1 MSGRPFE
8 PGNKMGKGRP
18 PGSRNK
24 KTIFQEA
31 IDDHGEAIIK
41 QCQVLALKGHPVALR
56 LCVERLVPP
65 CTAPGNRFRMGPV
78 RTAADLLKALP
89 TVMQEVARGRLSAQE
104 GEAVARTMESH
115 RRNIDGE
122 EFYARLTV
130 VERCLS
136 ERSGRD
142 NESAILETGRVE
154 EERDELDELDTK
166 RVA

>member
-31 IDDHGEAIIK
+31 MEKHGVPIIN
-41 QCQVLALKGHPVALR
+41 QCQALALKGDPVALR
-56 LCVERLVPP
+56 LCMERLMPP
-65 CTAPGNRFRMGPV
+65 CTAPGTRFQLGPV
-78 RTAADLLKALP
+78 RTAADLVKALP
-89 TVMQEVARGRLSAQE
+89 TVMQEAARGHLSAQE
-104 GEAVARTMESH
+104 GEAMARTMESH
-115 RRNIDGE
+115 RRNLDAE
-122 EFYARLTV
+122 EFYSRLTV
-130 VERCLS
+130 VEQRLS

-142 NESAILETGRVE
+142 DESTME
-154 EERDELDELDTK
+154 EAPGKMEEDVELDTK

>member
-31 IDDHGEAIIK
+31 LEEHGVPIIK
-41 QCQVLALKGHPVALR
+41 QCKVLALKGDHVALR
-56 LCVERLVPP
+56 LVVERLVAP
-65 CTAPGNRFRMGPV
+65 CTAPGNRFRLGPV
-78 RTAADLLKALP
+78 RTAADLVKALP

-104 GEAVARTMESH
+104 AEAMARTMESH
-115 RRNIDGE
+115 RRNLDGE
-122 EFYARLTV
+122 EFYARLRV
-130 VERCLS
+130 VEQRLA
-136 ERSGRD
+136 ERPDRD
-142 NESAILETGRVE
+142 DESTTRKTRNVDDDE
-154 EERDELDELDTK
+154 EELDGE